1 MHLEEYQLNRYILIL
16 DRDMLYPYICNHCD
30 LKKSPFVLA
39 GMSQLALEVVVG
51 LLHWVFE
58 ERMHTIYLTYFSNT
72 ETLIKDSQAFFFHD
86 LSPLEYL

>member
-39 GMSQLALEVVVG
+39 GMSQLVLEVVVG
-51 LLHWVFE
+51 LLH
-58 ERMHTIYLTYFSNT
+58 
-72 ETLIKDSQAFFFHD
+72 
-86 LSPLEYL
+86 